1 MNIEGIKVLNV
12 KVLVVD
18 DNQED
23 INLVR
28 DFLSTK
34 GYDVLEARS
43 GEQALLKAKQ
53 MKPDIVILDW
63 LLPGMQGIDICKEI
77 KTHTPNTPVLMLSVH
92 KSAEHKVKAF
102 HHGCDD
108 YISKPCELEELE
120 IRLQNLLKRSSVIT
134 TKRIFKLGD
143 IEIDVS
149 AHRVTQAGQFIDLT
163 VKEYCLLEFLIINA
177 GKVVTRNMIL
187 EQVWGAD
194 TETFTNIVDVYVNYL
209 RKKVDPP
216 KGGTYIKTI
225 RGIGYMME
233 DPHAKQKAA

>member
-23 INLVR
+23 INMVR

-34 GYDVLEARS
+34 GYEILEARS
-43 GEQALLKAKQ
+43 GEQALLKVKQ
-53 MKPDIVILDW
+53 MKPDLVVLDW
-63 LLPGMQGIDICKEI
+63 LLPGMQGVDICKEI
-77 KTHTPNTPVLMLSVH
+77 KTTTPNMPVLMLSVH

-108 YISKPCELEELE
+108 YVSKPCELEELE
-120 IRLQNLLKRSSVIT
+120 IRIQNLLKRSSVIT
-134 TKRIFKLGD
+134 TKKMFKLGD
-143 IEIDVS
+143 IEVDVL
-149 AHRVTQAGQFIDLT
+149 AHRVTKAGQFVDLT
-163 VKEYCLLEFLIINA
+163 VKEYCLLEFLMINS

-194 TETFTNIVDVYVNYL
+194 SETFTNIVDVYVNYL

-216 KGGTYIKTI
+216 KGDTYIKTI

-233 DPHAKQKAA
+233 DPHSKQKAA

>member
-23 INLVR
+23 INMVR

-34 GYDVLEARS
+34 GYEILEARS
-43 GEQALLKAKQ
+43 GEQALLKVKQ
-53 MKPDIVILDW
+53 MKPDLVVLDW
-63 LLPGMQGIDICKEI
+63 LLPGMQGVDICKEI
-77 KTHTPNTPVLMLSVH
+77 KTTTPNMPVLMLSVH

-108 YISKPCELEELE
+108 YVSKPCELEELE
-120 IRLQNLLKRSSVIT
+120 IRIQNLLKRSSVIT
-134 TKRIFKLGD
+134 TKKMFKLGD
-143 IEIDVS
+143 IEVDVL
-149 AHRVTQAGQFIDLT
+149 AHRVTKAGQFVDLT
-163 VKEYCLLEFLIINA
+163 VKEYCLLEFLMINS

-194 TETFTNIVDVYVNYL
+194 SETFTNIVDVYVNYL

-216 KGGTYIKTI
+216 KGDTYIKTI

-233 DPHAKQKAA
+233 DPHAKKQAA